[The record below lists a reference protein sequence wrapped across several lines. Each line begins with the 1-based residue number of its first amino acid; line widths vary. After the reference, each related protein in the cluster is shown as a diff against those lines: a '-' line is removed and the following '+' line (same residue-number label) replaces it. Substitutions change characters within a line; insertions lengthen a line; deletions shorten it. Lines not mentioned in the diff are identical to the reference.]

1 MKNCFVLYPLSLILI
16 NIAYQGLIAYPCQ
29 RKNCTDSMSKRPL
42 KLVNDGDANW
52 SSDW

>member
-1 MKNCFVLYPLSLILI
+1 MLYLF

-29 RKNCTDSMSKRPL
+29 KENCTDSMSKRPL
-42 KLVNDGDANW
+42 NWVNDGDANW